1 MAHEYFHALNV
12 KRLRPVELGPF
23 DYENPPHTASLWLS
37 EGITSYYGDLFVA
50 RAGRSTREEFL
61 AALSA
66 QIRSLQNAP
75 GRLLQSLE
83 QSSLGVWE
91 NSMSGVGASAS
102 TVSYYV
108 KGQVAGFLLDAR
120 IRRLTGGV
128 HTFDDVMRL
137 AYQRYG
143 GEHGFAPG
151 EFEAVAGEVAGTD
164 LGTWFRS
171 VIGSTEELDYTEALD
186 WYGLRFS
193 ADREWELEVR
203 ADATPAQREHLRVL
217 LAPAVR

>member
-1 MAHEYFHALNV
+1 
-12 KRLRPVELGPF
+12 
-23 DYENPPHTASLWLS
+23 
-37 EGITSYYGDLFVA
+37 VA
-50 RAGRSTREEFL
+50 RAGLSTREEFL
-61 AALSA
+61 AALSG

-83 QSSLGVWE
+83 ESSLGVWE
-91 NSMSGVGASAS
+91 NSLSGVGASAS

-120 IRRLTGGV
+120 IRRLTGGAR
-128 HTFDDVMRL
+128 TFDDVMRL

-143 GEHGFAPG
+143 GERGFAPG
-151 EFEAVAGEVAGTD
+151 EFEAVVGEVAGAD
-164 LGTWFRS
+164 LGAWFRS

-193 ADREWELEVR
+193 PEEAWKLEVR
-203 ADATPAQREHLRVL
+203 PDATPAQREHLQAW